1 MLLKNAFDPMDDLFV
16 AQFARPA
23 HLEEVNLRALSPFQR
38 VLLVIDGTVTKFIE
52 AYTME
57 PVDVVHLGD
66 AVQTLAQE
74 HRWLDAPAGTPVTAR
89 HVLLRG
95 RYGRTCY
102 AYAASL
108 IVPDRLSPEFRAAL
122 DRDGGGLGRALVS
135 SRMENYRE
143 VLWYGRERAADLP
156 EPIRDLADETFI
168 SRTYRI
174 IAGGRPVMLIS
185 ERFPSRVDARPA
197 LD

>member
-1 MLLKNAFDPMDDLFV
+1 MPLKTAFDPTDDLFV

-23 HLEEVNLRALSPFQR
+23 NLEEVNLRALSPFQR

-66 AVQTLAQE
+66 AAQTLAQD
-74 HRWLDAPAGTPVTAR
+74 HRWLDAAADTLVTAR

-95 RYGRTCY
+95 RYGGTCY

-108 IVPDRLSPEFRAAL
+108 IVPDRLSPELRAAL
-122 DRDGGGLGRALVS
+122 GEDGGGLGRALVN

-143 VLWYGRERAADLP
+143 VLWYGKERAVDLP
-156 EPIRDLADETFI
+156 EPIRELTDGTFV

-185 ERFPSRVDARPA
+185 EKFPSRVDPRPA